1 MVMSFFNKG
10 SQAQSGMDHITAQ
23 VVTMLGEARR
33 SFDLACAAVLSGA
46 EVSHTSREIES
57 TDLRINRMETELRK
71 ELIVH
76 VSVQGAGDIGQV
88 LAYTLLIK
96 KVERIGDQAK
106 NILDLASEGVALA
119 GAPDV
124 AEFLDA
130 QSAISRLFAEVAA
143 LLLEPSDDAVADI
156 RRHAYDVHQ
165 VHVDRIRELLH
176 STEPGSF
183 AVPRAILHRYL
194 KRVVA
199 NLASI
204 ASTLTEPVR
213 SLDEDD
219 PTDVALDSDS

>member
-1 MVMSFFNKG
+1 MVMSFFHKG
-10 SQAQSGMDHITAQ
+10 SQSQSGMDHITAQ

-46 EVSHTSREIES
+46 DVSHTSREIES

-106 NILDLASEGVALA
+106 NILDLATEGVALA

-130 QSAISRLFAEVAA
+130 QSAISRLFAEVAT
-143 LLLEPSDDAVADI
+143 LLLEPSDDAVMEI

-213 SLDEDD
+213 SLDETD
-219 PTDVALDSDS
+219 PTDVALDADS

>member
-1 MVMSFFNKG
+1 MSFFHKG
-10 SQAQSGMDHITAQ
+10 SPAQSGMDHITAQ
-23 VVTMLGEARR
+23 VVTMLAEARR

-46 EVSHTSREIES
+46 DVSHTSREIES

-106 NILDLASEGVALA
+106 NILDLATEGVALA

-130 QSAISRLFAEVAA
+130 QSAISRLFAEVGA
-143 LLLEPSDDAVADI
+143 LLLEPSDDAVVEI

-176 STEPGSF
+176 SAEPGSF

-213 SLDEDD
+213 SLDETD
-219 PTDVALDSDS
+219 PTDLALDADS

>member
-1 MVMSFFNKG
+1 MVMSFFHKG
-10 SQAQSGMDHITAQ
+10 SQSQSGMDHITAQ

-46 EVSHTSREIES
+46 DVSHTSREIES

-106 NILDLASEGVALA
+106 NILDLATEGVALS

-130 QSAISRLFAEVAA
+130 QSAISRLFAEVAT
-143 LLLEPSDDAVADI
+143 LLLEPSDDAVVEI

-183 AVPRAILHRYL
+183 AVPRAILHRYM

-213 SLDEDD
+213 SLDETD
-219 PTDVALDSDS
+219 PTDTALDADS

>member
-1 MVMSFFNKG
+1 MVMSFFHKG

-46 EVSHTSREIES
+46 DVSHTSREIES

-88 LAYTLLIK
+88 IAYTLLIK

-130 QSAISRLFAEVAA
+130 QSAISRLFAEVSA
-143 LLLEPSDDAVADI
+143 LLLEPSDDAVVDI

>member
-1 MVMSFFNKG
+1 MVESPHPG
-10 SQAQSGMDHITAQ
+10 SESGMDHITIQ
-23 VVTMLGEARR
+23 VVTMLGMARR
-33 SFDLACAAVLSGA
+33 SFDVACAAVLSGA
-46 EVSHTSREIES
+46 DVPQSVSEIES
-57 TDLRINRMETELRK
+57 SDRRINSMENELRK

-76 VSVQGAGDIGQV
+76 VSEQGAGDIGQV

-106 NILDLASEGVALA
+106 NILDLATEGVALA
-119 GAPDV
+119 GASDV
-124 AEFLDA
+124 VEFLDA
-130 QSAISRLFAEVAA
+130 QSAISRLFAEVAT
-143 LLLEPSDDAVADI
+143 LLLEPSDDAVMEI
-156 RRHAYDVHQ
+156 RRHAYDVNQ

-183 AVPRAILHRYL
+183 AVPRAILHRYM

-219 PTDVALDSDS
+219 PTDLALVSDS